1 MTNWYL
7 YSIAALILMGTQ
19 RFLYKVS
26 AERKCPTAWT
36 TFSFMTTVT
45 VLSALFFLLL
55 EESIAEVRMLLLTAA
70 LNSGSFLVGTI
81 THIEALKHIP
91 ASVVYPVIRLNMVI
105 VVLFSIFYFG
115 DRISLYQVVGIAL
128 AIMVIIVL
136 TREMDEKKGG
146 YGNLRRGLT
155 LVSISVLSGSVASIS
170 SKLAALYVNKL
181 AFMALS
187 YFMGACFSL
196 GLTAR
201 RESVGTQ
208 KSHREALII
217 GFLMGLINFAGF
229 YAFLKALSA
238 GPLSIIISMVGMH
251 FVIAVILSGL
261 VYKER
266 MTFLRSLG
274 IFLTVASILLLRQG
288 PFH

>member
-7 YSIAALILMGTQ
+7 YSVVALIFMGAQ

-26 AERKCPTAWT
+26 AERGCPTAWT

-45 VLSALFFLLL
+45 VLSALFFFLLG
-55 EESIAEVRMLLLTAA
+55 EPIAEVRMLLLTAA
-70 LNSGSFLVGTI
+70 LNSGSFLLGTI

-105 VVLFSIFYFG
+105 VVLFSIFYFS

-128 AIMVIIVL
+128 AIIVIIVL

-146 YGNLRRGLT
+146 YGNLRRGLM

-201 RESVGTQ
+201 RESVGTR
-208 KSHREALII
+208 KSRKEALII

-251 FVIAVILSGL
+251 FVIAVILS
-261 VYKER
+261 VFIYKER
-266 MTFLRSLG
+266 VTFLRGLG
-274 IFLTVASILLLRQG
+274 IFLTVASILLLRLG
-288 PFH
+288 PVH